1 MKYNHVSVKKPPKTT
16 RNQEANKNICI
27 CGSSLYKID
36 AFLELL
42 LVERILGFVL
52 TLVMGAAGLDWPF
65 NRATADDF
73 RLPWP
78 CLDIAGEYCS

>member
-1 MKYNHVSVKKPPKTT
+1 ML
-16 RNQEANKNICI
+16 
-27 CGSSLYKID
+27 SLNCYWLREFWD
-36 AFLELL
+36 
-42 LVERILGFVL
+42 VR